1 MGTVGLSF
9 GSPTSGQG
17 FDVASTVAQIQAASS
32 AIENPWNSQLTTLQ
46 AQDTVFTSLGTDLS
60 TLTSSIQALTDFEGV
75 FSEKEGSSSDPN
87 TVALTSAATTAT
99 AGSHTILV
107 GQLATTSSSVSGT
120 IANAND
126 TLSGSVVISVNG
138 KSQPPIS
145 ADGDT
150 LSQLAAAI
158 NSAGVGVTASVLTDT
173 NGSRLSLVSSTS
185 GAAGQLDLSASSL
198 SDSGNSL
205 GFTTQAGVDGSI
217 TVDGATLDV
226 SSNTVTDA
234 IPGVTLQ
241 LLAKSTGTA
250 PVQIEITNDNTDAET
265 AVNNFVQAYNKVAND
280 LSAQAGNDTSGNPA
294 PLSGTTLLSQL
305 QTSLSGAL
313 FSGKGSGSINS
324 LDQLGI
330 EVESGTSG
338 TLTLNS
344 DTLENALNNNFADVT
359 GFFQN
364 TGSFGQNFA
373 STLNN
378 LGTQAPA
385 GAIFLAQQQNSSEES
400 ALNSDITNENALLAT
415 QKTQLTTELNQANQI
430 LQSIPS
436 QLNEVNSIFDSI
448 TGFNP
453 DQQE

>member
-145 ADGDT
+145 ANGDT

-205 GFTTQAGVDGSI
+205 GFTTQAGTDGSI

-250 PVQIEITNDNTDAET
+250 PVQIEITNDNTDVET
-265 AVNNFVQAYNKVAND
+265 AVNNLVQAYNKVAND
-280 LSAQAGNDTSGNPA
+280 LTAQTGNDASGNPA

-313 FSGKGSGSINS
+313 FGGKGSGSINS
-324 LDQLGI
+324 LDQIGI

-344 DTLENALNNNFADVT
+344 DTLENALNSNFADVT

-385 GAIFLAQQQNSSEES
+385 GAIFLAQQQNSSEEA
-400 ALNSDITNENALLAT
+400 ALKTDISNENALLAT
-415 QKTQLTTELNQANQI
+415 QKTQLTTELNEANQI

-436 QLNEVNSIFDSI
+436 QLDEVNSIFDSI

-453 DQQE
+453 NQQ